1 MSERE
6 NTWVLGGL
14 CAVLG
19 LYVMIT
25 AKNIKDVKD
34 GFFLLGLGIVFMS
47 AVSKE
52 FRERV
57 FDFFFSIFRGLW
69 DILKKII
76 RM

>member
-1 MSERE
+1 
-6 NTWVLGGL
+6 
-14 CAVLG
+14 
-19 LYVMIT
+19 MIT

-69 DILKKII
+69 DILKK
-76 RM
+76 R